1 MIVRVTHVK
10 LSSVKLRLCKDI
22 HYQAKIDLNFP
33 I

>member
-10 LSSVKLRLCKDI
+10 LSSVNLKLCKDI
-22 HYQAKIDLNFP
+22 HYQAKINLNFQ